1 MKKFNWFKM
10 LFAVL
15 FVGGMLPA
23 GASAQSALNGTFHMD
38 REVRWGTAVLAPG
51 DYTLT
56 IDSISAPVRAII
68 RSTDNKHSVIVIS
81 ESSGDAHS
89 TRSLLRLAPKG
100 NRWVVLSLELPQ
112 LHRSFVYDNVSGQEQ
127 REELAKDV
135 QTIAIQSASR

>member
-15 FVGGMLPA
+15 FVGGILPA
-23 GASAQSALNGTFHMD
+23 AASAQSALTGTFHMD
-38 REVRWGTAVLAPG
+38 REVRWGTAVLTPG

-56 IDSISAPVRAII
+56 IDSTSIPMRAFI
-68 RSTDNKHSVIVIS
+68 RSADNKHSVIVIS
-81 ESSGDAHS
+81 ESYGDAHS
-89 TRSLLRLAPKG
+89 TRSLLQLAPKG
-100 NRWVVLSLELPQ
+100 NRWVVLSLDLPQ
-112 LHRSFVYDNVSGQEQ
+112 LHRSFVYDHLSAQEQ